1 MILRTFSGKDWRMDS
16 MNSIELMMEEHQYI
30 LRMLEVVRKA
40 CYKILHGEDIDYEDF
55 DLMIDFIRS
64 YADAHHHGKEE
75 KLLFQEMVTHLGS
88 LGNKLI
94 THGMLVEHDSG
105 RLFIQE
111 LKEALD
117 RVKNG
122 DEESKLDVIANA
134 ISYTHL
140 LQRHISKEDTV
151 VYLFAQKQL
160 SPEIISK
167 VNSDTVEFEKAANEK
182 GTQTYY
188 QNLVETLEKKYQ
200 VI

>member
-1 MILRTFSGKDWRMDS
+1 MEDYLLEVGGLIEYMDS
-16 MNSIELMMEEHQYI
+16 IKLMMEEHQYI

-40 CYKILHGEDIDYEDF
+40 CYGVMKGDPVNYEDF

-75 KLLFQEMVTHLGS
+75 KLLFNEMVTHLGP

-111 LKEALD
+111 LKEALN
-117 RVKNG
+117 RVQTG
-122 DEESKLDVIANA
+122 DDMSRLDVIANA

-140 LQRHISKEDTV
+140 LQRHIGKEDAV
-151 VYLFAQKQL
+151 VYTFAERQL
-160 SPEIISK
+160 SKDILEK
-167 VNSDTVEFEKAANEK
+167 VNRETVEFEEAATSK
-182 GTQTYY
+182 GTQKYY
-188 QNLVETLEKKYQ
+188 QDLVASLEAKY
-200 VI
+200 V